1 MLALL
6 LIAGVGRHD
15 TDHLEDG
22 MSPPPLAPRQEG
34 LGSSPPPLT
43 QVAPSPPIN
52 VPPLSPSPPAT
63 PPPVPWAESANCTV
77 PNTLLAA
84 EDLGSE
90 LKWFCCGTNLS
101 SLLVPSGGCC
111 TSPPSASPDPA
122 NQETGGSNG
131 SMSSNGDMSQGR
143 RLGANDTSDG
153 CRITMLDVLN
163 EAESEGTCWRT
174 QPPPPPPPP
183 VRTPPRCTPV
193 KTPRT
198 LPDPAR
204 LPARSPS
211 TATGRFRSIPP
222 RRSGAAAPTL
232 WRSRPSCTTSLTFC
246 TSRGQC
252 FTQTIPQQRWR

>member
-1 MLALL
+1 MFALL

-111 TSPPSASPDPA
+111 APGQWARDGAPSRCADGNDP
-122 NQETGGSNG
+122 
-131 SMSSNGDMSQGR
+131 SMH
-143 RLGANDTSDG
+143 
-153 CRITMLDVLN
+153 
-163 EAESEGTCWRT
+163 
-174 QPPPPPPPP
+174 
-183 VRTPPRCTPV
+183 
-193 KTPRT
+193 
-198 LPDPAR
+198 
-204 LPARSPS
+204 
-211 TATGRFRSIPP
+211 
-222 RRSGAAAPTL
+222 
-232 WRSRPSCTTSLTFC
+232 
-246 TSRGQC
+246 
-252 FTQTIPQQRWR
+252 